1 MVKLFTL
8 LLLALSTVI
17 IKGQDTPNEPFLSKQ
32 WYLQNEQE
40 HSLNA
45 YQDADIDGVEA
56 WEFSTDHPNM
66 KITIIKGQEGVAD
79 KLNPELVSS
88 ISTKNTEISKG
99 IIVGIWG
106 GVKLP
111 ENNPKTNSGPW
122 GGVFVNM
129 HTGLGWSLQL
139 EYNVWRT
146 ILVNRT
152 PEMVAYSPG
161 WNFLI
166 AHEWFFNNA
175 YLKPLIGTGIVSSG
189 ESWFGGDRDF
199 LVSFNLA
206 INIGLILSNEIDGF
220 LQIRKQWAGSL
231 SAGGGASYTPWLIG
245 FGLQLKLN

>member
-1 MVKLFTL
+1 MCSSDLLGNKVVLDTL

-106 GVKLP
+106 GLSYRKII
-111 ENNPKTNSGPW
+111 
-122 GGVFVNM
+122 
-129 HTGLGWSLQL
+129 Q
-139 EYNVWRT
+139 RQ
-146 ILVNRT
+146 ILVLG
-152 PEMVAYSPG
+152 VG
-161 WNFLI
+161 CL
-166 AHEWFFNNA
+166 
-175 YLKPLIGTGIVSSG
+175 
-189 ESWFGGDRDF
+189 
-199 LVSFNLA
+199 
-206 INIGLILSNEIDGF
+206 
-220 LQIRKQWAGSL
+220 
-231 SAGGGASYTPWLIG
+231 
-245 FGLQLKLN
+245 